1 VFKPPWL
8 EKRPPL
14 APVKPNV
21 GSGRWIPITAT
32 LKCPLCKSDVSLELP
47 VEKQR
52 ARYDWFGD
60 EAFQD
65 FRPSGNEYL
74 LTYSL
79 VGANRVRLPGVEE
92 AVREFKATFL
102 PSTPPDSWRLHMTK
116 IWSGNKREKDPL
128 FKEWD
133 AADVQQFVNRFFDLI
148 RSFDESFRIFNVSA
162 LYRQSTR
169 KQRRLAER
177 REVRHEAYSL
187 LLLTV
192 IDASTKNG
200 VQPHFVFDSEKDR
213 EGTQVVHEWAQR
225 AYEGS
230 HLNLVFPY
238 LARGIE
244 IPEPTFVT
252 PASRPC
258 LEVADF
264 VSFVVRR
271 YCFRRLKGQSV
282 DLDPKQL
289 GNVHY
294 IGFDSAGDVLT
305 TDSTSYPWE
314 FFYGNL

>member
-92 AVREFKATFL
+92 AVREFKATLL

-116 IWSGNKREKDPL
+116 IWSGNKRDKDPL

-177 REVRHEAYSL
+177 REVRLEAYSL

-200 VQPHFVFDSEKDR
+200 VQPHF
-213 EGTQVVHEWAQR
+213 
-225 AYEGS
+225 
-230 HLNLVFPY
+230 
-238 LARGIE
+238 
-244 IPEPTFVT
+244 
-252 PASRPC
+252 C

-271 YCFRRLKGQSV
+271 YCFRRLKGQPIE
-282 DLDPKQL
+282 LDPKQL

-305 TDSTSYPWE
+305 TDSTGYPWE